1 MYHQHYA
8 TYGSRAL
15 DVIVQQETQHL
26 PITQTEVIYRGQG
39 HQRSLCSKRLSIC
52 LSPALQPSKQV
63 KGIKGH
69 FATRDLSF
77 EHHHTAI
84 HMGQGHQRSSCNKNL
99 CTFMFPF
106 LQPFKWVKGIRD
118 HCATRDSTLACH
130 HHYKHSHWS
139 KQLEVNCNERL
150 CTIPSLSLH
159 PLKQVK
165 GIRGHY
171 ATRDLAPSRH
181 HHFSHS
187 YVKGIRGH
195 CAAMYK
201 HQHCIH
207 SSWLRVLSPLFNK
220 RIGSFPS
227 LVLSD
232 AGQRHAADDLAHA
245 HHQHNP

>member
-1 MYHQHYA
+1 M
-8 TYGSRAL
+8 
-15 DVIVQQETQHL
+15 
-26 PITQTEVIYRGQG
+26 
-39 HQRSLCSKRLSIC
+39 SLCSKKLSIC
-52 LSPALQPSKQV
+52 PSPKQKSFTGV
-63 KGIKGH
+63 KGIRGH
-69 FATRDLSF
+69 CVARDSVFACLQHYSPLNKSRVLKVILQQETYHLNIS
-77 EHHHTAI
+77 HTAI

-150 CTIPSLSLH
+150 CTIPSPSLH

>member
-1 MYHQHYA
+1 M
-8 TYGSRAL
+8 
-15 DVIVQQETQHL
+15 
-26 PITQTEVIYRGQG
+26 
-39 HQRSLCSKRLSIC
+39 SLCSKKLSIC
-52 LSPALQPSKQV
+52 PSPKQKSFTGV
-63 KGIKGH
+63 KGIRGH
-69 FATRDLSF
+69 RVARDSVFACLQHYSPLNKSRALKVILQQETYHLNIS
-77 EHHHTAI
+77 HTAI

-99 CTFMFPF
+99 CTFLFPF

-165 GIRGHY
+165 GIRGH
-171 ATRDLAPSRH
+171 
-181 HHFSHS
+181 
-187 YVKGIRGH
+187 

-207 SSWLRVLSPLFNK
+207 SSWLRVLESIVQQENRLFPIISTVRRRAK
-220 RIGSFPS
+220 ACSR
-227 LVLSD
+227 
-232 AGQRHAADDLAHA
+232 
-245 HHQHNP
+245 